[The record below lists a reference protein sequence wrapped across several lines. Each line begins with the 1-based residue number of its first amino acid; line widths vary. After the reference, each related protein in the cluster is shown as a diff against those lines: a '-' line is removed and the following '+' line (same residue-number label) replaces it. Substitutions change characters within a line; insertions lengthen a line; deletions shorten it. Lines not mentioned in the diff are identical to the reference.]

1 MDMLIRIANALMFTT
16 LRLDD
21 QFSQVEG
28 SGGGGGTTTTTTTA
42 NPNDIANQ
50 AWFSELI
57 EAIKSWVTPLLIIA
71 CAAGAIWAIV
81 LGVKMAQ
88 ADDKSKRDEAK
99 AHLVS
104 VIVALVAVIALIL
117 IFTIVGNT
125 IKSDGIGID

>member
-1 MDMLIRIANALMFTT
+1 MLIRIANALMSTI

-42 NPNDIANQ
+42 NPKDIANQ
-50 AWFSELI
+50 KWFVELI
-57 EAIKSWVTPLLIIA
+57 DAIQKWVTPLLILA
-71 CAAGAIWAIV
+71 CAAGAVWAII

-88 ADDKSKRDEAK
+88 ADDKGKRDEAK
-99 AHLVS
+99 ANLVN
-104 VIVALVAVIALIL
+104 VIIALVAVIALIL